1 MNPKGQTQFE
11 FKGANFAFSALNFSY
26 LAISGRRA
34 QFKGFGIGSDS
45 LAYTFILTVSDGN
58 LSGGDGIDRFRM
70 KIVNKNTRAIA
81 YDNQMGASD
90 AADPITPVG
99 AGSSIFIQ
107 STASA
112 ASNES
117 QGLSGDALQA
127 VPTEFGLHQ
136 NYPNPFNPTTEI
148 LFDLPEA
155 SRLSIGIY
163 DVLGNEVK
171 VLVGGDEREAGQYRI
186 AWSGETASGRH
197 AASGIYFVRM
207 TAASSTEGRQHVFMR
222 KMLMLR

>member
-1 MNPKGQTQFE
+1 
-11 FKGANFAFSALNFSY
+11 
-26 LAISGRRA
+26 
-34 QFKGFGIGSDS
+34 
-45 LAYTFILTVSDGN
+45 
-58 LSGGDGIDRFRM
+58 
-70 KIVNKNTRAIA
+70 
-81 YDNQMGASD
+81 MGASD